1 MDGCEGRGRVWAKAA
16 LPAILNGEALA
27 IHANLSQ
34 ITGAFLDRAPIAN
47 IQTPDLWEVTN
58 G

>member
-1 MDGCEGRGRVWAKAA
+1 MDGCEGRGGVWAKAA
-16 LPAILNGEALA
+16 LPAILNGEALT

-34 ITGAFLDRAPIAN
+34 ITGTILDRSPIAN
-47 IQTPDLWEVTN
+47 ILTLDLWEVTN